1 MALQHFIFV
10 THDAPG
16 SVRLAADFNKHL
28 MRVPLS
34 RFDLAHAGYPLH
46 SCLDGKQAQ
55 IERPHARTFMEDADL
70 SLVKQIFDVPHD
82 REGGDD
88 LMRYPEMA
96 ASISSHKERL
106 PRLTYLRKLPVSLIS
121 P

>member
-34 RFDLAHAGYPLH
+34 RCDLAHAGYPLH

-82 REGGDD
+82 REGGMTSCDI
-88 LMRYPEMA
+88 LKWRHRFRAIRRGY
-96 ASISSHKERL
+96 RG
-106 PRLTYLRKLPVSLIS
+106 
-121 P
+121 